1 MDGLRA
7 KVDTDGLADRYGPML
22 YRFCR
27 SLAFSKEDGED
38 LFQDTF
44 LKALERPRKLMEDPK
59 NFLFSTALGLWR
71 SRRRKYARRER
82 IAPLEPLEDRDLPGG
97 DDPEAS
103 LLAREEERR
112 VRQTVAVA
120 PGVTRTDMVAALPER
135 YRLPLVLYYS
145 MEMKVADIALTLGL
159 PVGTVKRRLHTAR
172 ALVEKGLGEDEN

>member
-1 MDGLRA
+1 MSVDGLRA

-59 NFLFSTALGLWR
+59 NFLFSMALSLWR

-82 IAPLEPLEDRDLPGG
+82 IAPLEPLEDQDLPGG

-103 LLAREEERR
+103 LLVREEERR
-112 VRQTVAVA
+112 VRQA
-120 PGVTRTDMVAALPER
+120 VAALPER

>member
-27 SLAFSKEDGED
+27 SLAFSREDGED

-82 IAPLEPLEDRDLPGG
+82 IAPSEPLEDRTLPGG

-112 VRQTVAVA
+112 VRQ
-120 PGVTRTDMVAALPER
+120 VAASLPEK